1 MPSIS
6 SSINVL
12 IFTFVPELCSRESS
26 PVNTGTN
33 LGVIFSSDKSGTN
46 LGVIFGSDKS
56 GTNLG
61 GLYSVFLVR
70 EGDGLEVQPTV
81 KG

>member
-12 IFTFVPELCSRESS
+12 IFTFVPELCSRES
-26 PVNTGTN
+26 VNTGTN